1 VEHGIRSNVL
11 PRAVE
16 SPRRRKSKTQLAEQK
31 KTIQHKNA
39 AGLIAK
45 ELIVASSL
53 KGAVI
58 PMGSTAE
65 DLPCVHTVLFAL
77 LDISPTQKGLWQA
90 PERNITVCGPLLPLL
105 MVSLCPTSPFLRPS
119 LRRHFSP
126 FHDAPCVVVCTVKEP
141 NVAAVRWHTLGQI
154 VDALIWGAQLT
165 ITRSRA
171 KMVGF
176 SCARTWGSRAS
187 SSSSSSSSSSNSS
200 SNSSNSSSS
209 CSSGSSS
216 IGGGGGSGSSARL
229 ALPAGDGD
237 SPFGGAPLD
246 EPAR

>member
-1 VEHGIRSNVL
+1 
-11 PRAVE
+11 
-16 SPRRRKSKTQLAEQK
+16 
-31 KTIQHKNA
+31 
-39 AGLIAK
+39 
-45 ELIVASSL
+45 
-53 KGAVI
+53 
-58 PMGSTAE
+58 
-65 DLPCVHTVLFAL
+65 
-77 LDISPTQKGLWQA
+77 
-90 PERNITVCGPLLPLL
+90 

-187 SSSSSSSSSSNSS
+187 SSSSSSSSNSSSNSSNSS
-200 SNSSNSSSS
+200 SSCSSGSSSNSSSS

>member
-1 VEHGIRSNVL
+1 MLLFIRWTVTKAKTRVEHGIRSNVL

-77 LDISPTQKGLWQA
+77 LDNSPTRKGLWQA
-90 PERNITVCGPLLPLL
+90 PERNSMWATTAALDGFL
-105 MVSLCPTSPFLRPS
+105 VSHVSVPK
-119 LRRHFSP
+119 
-126 FHDAPCVVVCTVKEP
+126 A
-141 NVAAVRWHTLGQI
+141 
-154 VDALIWGAQLT
+154 
-165 ITRSRA
+165 
-171 KMVGF
+171 
-176 SCARTWGSRAS
+176 
-187 SSSSSSSSSSNSS
+187 
-200 SNSSNSSSS
+200 
-209 CSSGSSS
+209 
-216 IGGGGGSGSSARL
+216 
-229 ALPAGDGD
+229 
-237 SPFGGAPLD
+237 
-246 EPAR
+246 